1 MPGPTR
7 RAFLAVAAATPAA
20 GRSPAIVGS
29 NAPPNTPWERQWQRF
44 AENADKAGVPV
55 EMMTGGE
62 LGSDEGIIAALRRN
76 RVQIGGFTLAAMA
89 NVVPEFALL
98 TIPYFFAS
106 AEEAAYV
113 QDTTALTVFEP
124 LLREKGLAFLQW
136 TNSGWAGL
144 FSMTPVRTPGQIKGR
159 KYRAA
164 PAIAH
169 RVFLEAVGADVVPL
183 GLADLIPSLQTG
195 MVEGGVI
202 TLSYYGPT
210 FSETARSFTNTLH
223 YPEGGVIAANATWFA
238 DLTSAEQTAM
248 RAAFGDIAVLRQEIA
263 DIEKSM
269 TASLRAKGVTV
280 LDLTDTE
287 HAQWAAATSGIADR
301 LVADIG
307 GRAPEVLAGL
317 VAARAAFRSRTQ

>member
-1 MPGPTR
+1 MRLAR
-7 RAFLAVAAATPAA
+7 RTLLAAAATPSFARA
-20 GRSPAIVGS
+20 PAVVGS
-29 NAPPNTPWERQWQRF
+29 NAPPNTPWERQWKRF
-44 AENADKAGVPV
+44 AENAAQAGVPV
-55 EMMTGGE
+55 EMMVGGE
-62 LGSDEGIIAALRRN
+62 LGGDEGILAALRRN
-76 RVQIGGFTLAAMA
+76 RVQVGGFTLAAMA

-144 FSMTPVRTPGQIKGR
+144 FSTSPIRDPAQLKGH

-169 RVFLEAVGADVVPL
+169 RVFLEAVGADVVPI
-183 GLADLIPSLQTG
+183 GLADLIPALQTG

-210 FSETARSFTNTLH
+210 FADTAPYFTNTRH
-223 YPEGGVIAANATWFA
+223 YPEAGLVAANADWFSS
-238 DLTSAEQTAM
+238 LTPTEQAAM
-248 RAAFGDIAVLRQEIA
+248 RNAFGDIAVVRVEIA
-263 DIEKSM
+263 DTEREM
-269 TASLRAKGVTV
+269 TASLRQRGVTI
-280 LDLTDTE
+280 LDLSDDE
-287 HAQWAAATSGIADR
+287 RARWADATSSIAER
-301 LVADIG
+301 LVREIG
-307 GRAPEVLAGL
+307 GQASAVLAGMT
-317 VAARAAFRSRTQ
+317 AARDAFRRLNR